1 VGRWIPSPI
10 RDYGLIGDTR
20 TAALVS
26 STGSIDWMC
35 WPRFDSE
42 PVFGR
47 LIDPER
53 GGWFEL
59 TVEGILQAEHWY
71 RDRTATLEARW
82 KTAEGSAT
90 LIDGMSR
97 PGDRRVLM
105 RRLSCT
111 GGRVT
116 VHLHFEPRAGLP
128 GTTRRGRLVMRTS
141 PALEL
146 QHGTEASLELRQGQ
160 SLSVV
165 VSDRKDQVDPADVA
179 QLLDKA
185 EAWWRDWAAG
195 VRSGE
200 PYRDVLVRSLINLR
214 LLTFTPTGAPVAA
227 PTTSLPEEIGGGRNW
242 DYRFSWPRDASV
254 GVSAFLAVGKIDE
267 ARGFLDWLVN
277 RACSSEQP
285 LRVLYDL
292 DGNRTR
298 REREVNGVAGYLGSR
313 PVRIGNLAEKQHQ
326 LDVYG
331 WVLDAIWN
339 FVDAGEVLDRQGRRV
354 VRNYADFL
362 AANWTRPDAGL
373 WEVRDSPKSY
383 VHSKVWAWLGLDR
396 ARRTNAKLGLG
407 QRRSRTWRL
416 ARDAIA
422 KDVREHGYDH
432 TLQSYVRAYGSTEMD
447 SALLLLPLT
456 GFDAN
461 QARLESTVRTIWA
474 QLEAGGPLLFRYPP
488 GRDGLRG
495 SEGAFVPSS
504 FWLLE
509 ALLRL
514 GHIDEGV
521 RIFHEMLALAN
532 ELLLLPEE
540 MDPVSKAYLGNY
552 PMALSQ
558 AGLVHAVLEVQRAL
572 GG

>member
-1 VGRWIPSPI
+1 
-10 RDYGLIGDTR
+10 
-20 TAALVS
+20 
-26 STGSIDWMC
+26 MC

-59 TVEGILQAEHWY
+59 TVEGIRHAEHWY
-71 RDRTATLEARW
+71 RDRTATLETRW
-82 KTAEGSAT
+82 KADEGSAT

-97 PGDRRVLM
+97 PGDRSVLM

-111 GGRVT
+111 GGRVR
-116 VHLHFEPRAGLP
+116 VHLRFEPRAGLP
-128 GTTRRGRLVMRTS
+128 GTARRARLVVKTS
-141 PALEL
+141 PGLEL

-165 VSDRKDQVDPADVA
+165 VSDRKDQIDPADVA
-179 QLLDKA
+179 ELLDQA
-185 EAWWRDWAAG
+185 EAWWRGWAAG

-254 GVSAFLAVGKIDE
+254 GMAAFLAVGKIDE
-267 ARGFLDWLVN
+267 ARAFLDWLVK

-292 DGNRTR
+292 DGNRTK
-298 REREVNGVAGYLGSR
+298 REREVSGVAGYLGSR

-339 FVDAGEVLDRQGRRV
+339 FVEAGEVLDRQGRRV
-354 VRNYADFL
+354 VRNYADFV
-362 AANWTRPDAGL
+362 AANWTRPDTGL
-373 WEVRDSPKSY
+373 WEVRDSPKPY
-383 VHSKVWAWLGLDR
+383 VHSRVWAWMGLDR

-407 QRRSRTWRL
+407 QRRSRAWRL
-416 ARDAIA
+416 ARDEIA
-422 KDVREHGYDH
+422 KDVREHGYDR
-432 TLQSYVRAYGSTEMD
+432 TLQSYVRAYGSTDMD

-461 QARLESTVRTIWA
+461 QARLESTVRMIWT
-474 QLEAGGPLLFRYPP
+474 QLGAGGPLLFRYPP
-488 GRDGLRG
+488 GRDGLGG
-495 SEGAFVPSS
+495 SEGAFVPCS

-521 RIFHEMLALAN
+521 RVFHEMLALAN

-540 MDPVSKAYLGNY
+540 MDPVSKDYLGNY

-558 AGLVHAVLEVQRAL
+558 ASLVHAVLEIQRAL
-572 GG
+572 GGR